1 MCAAAGPRKPIG
13 PSACRSAIVPM
24 SALHG
29 SFTASQSKTR
39 FAFSGVVVTLPTW
52 SRGRPLSAFIAC
64 SVARSGFAAS
74 AQKFPKA

>member
-1 MCAAAGPRKPIG
+1 MIA
-13 PSACRSAIVPM
+13 V

-29 SFTASQSKTR
+29 SATLSQSNTS
-39 FAFSGVVVTLPTW
+39 FARSGVVVTLPTW

-64 SVARSGFAAS
+64 SESRSGFAAS